1 MQFNFLFKNLLF
13 LSIFNF
19 FFVTGLHAQESS
31 MQEDPDKLTDSI
43 NVSTNSFETS
53 AAMQK
58 RINELDETT
67 RVMLAEYQ
75 SISKEYESLKLY
87 NDQVQKIVNS
97 QIEEIENILFQID
110 ELDETNQRIVPLMI
124 EMINALEDF
133 INLDLPFLKDE
144 RDARVAN
151 LRTTMDRGDIS
162 TSEKFR
168 LISEAYKTELE
179 YGRTIEAYRD
189 TIIVDG
195 ISTSADFLRI
205 GRIALTYLTID
216 GSKGGYYDLK
226 ERDFLEASGAIKRAT
241 EDGLKIASKQAPPA
255 LIQIPIY
262 KD

>member
-1 MQFNFLFKNLLF
+1 MHFNIIIKNLLF
-13 LSIFNF
+13 LSFLSLS
-19 FFVTGLHAQESS
+19 FVYTLIAQE
-31 MQEDPDKLTDSI
+31 EETDKLTESISVSKDSF
-43 NVSTNSFETS
+43 VDSRLTQEE
-53 AAMQK
+53 
-58 RINELDETT
+58 INELDETT
-67 RVMLAEYQ
+67 RVLLAEYQ
-75 SISKEYESLKLY
+75 TTSKEYESLKLY

-133 INLDLPFLKDE
+133 INLDLPFLLNE
-144 RDARVAN
+144 RKTRVDN
-151 LRTTMDRGDIS
+151 LRNTMDRGDIS

-189 TIIVDG
+189 TINVDG
-195 ISTSADFLRI
+195 VPTSADFLRI

-226 ERDFLEASGAIKRAT
+226 EKKFLDSSGSIKRAT